1 MYTGNLFTDTLP
13 PDEEP
18 VIKHGWIRALLYFF
32 AFLMVSFLFQA
43 VSLYMLAV
51 VTGQGVQALMES
63 MNTPE
68 GALYF
73 TFIQFFGLLG
83 TMLLTFLF
91 RRYLD
96 RGSLMSLGFDVKGR
110 LPDAQLGLGI
120 GFGLIAIGFVLLLL
134 LGNLTVTG
142 FQFSLSTMALYLLLL
157 IMVALNEEI
166 SVRGYILHNLM
177 HSVNRY
183 AALVISSLLFSVM
196 HLLNPNFSLI
206 SFVNIVLAGILLGV
220 YYIHRQNLWFPIALH
235 FAWNF
240 FQGPVFGFEV
250 SGINLLG
257 LVQQQVQ
264 GKEMLTGGQFGF
276 EGSIILTLLLAGA
289 IYVTNRLFSPNTGA
303 DAQV

>member
-13 PDEEP
+13 PDEQP
-18 VIKHGWIRALLYFF
+18 VIKQGWIRALLYFF
-32 AFLMVSFLFQA
+32 AFLMVAFLFQA
-43 VSLYMLAV
+43 VSLYALAV
-51 VTGQGVQALMES
+51 ATGQGVQALMES
-63 MNTPE
+63 METPE
-68 GALYF
+68 GAMNF

-83 TMLLTFLF
+83 TLLLTFLF

-96 RGSLMSLGFDVKGR
+96 RGSLISLGFDIKGR
-110 LPDAQLGLGI
+110 LPDVLLGLGI
-120 GFGLIAIGFVLLLL
+120 GFGLIAIGFVLLVLL
-134 LGNLTVTG
+134 CSLHVTG
-142 FQFSLSTMALYLLLL
+142 VQFNPSAIIVYKVLL

-166 SVRGYILHNLM
+166 SVRGYMLHNLM

-196 HLLNPNFSLI
+196 HLLNPSFSLV

-250 SGINLLG
+250 SGINLPG
-257 LVQQQVQ
+257 FIQQQVN
-264 GKEMLTGGQFGF
+264 GNELITGGEFGF
-276 EGSIILTLLLAGA
+276 EGSVILSLLLLGA
-289 IYVTNRLFSPNTGA
+289 IYATNRLFAPTEN
-303 DAQV
+303 AQKE